1 MSAKLA
7 LLGLLKLKVAWNKA
21 MFVGVT
27 AEENKFAFLTGGGRG
42 GGEFT
47 GGKVVTLLLVLQV
60 RNAQQ
65 F

>member
-1 MSAKLA
+1 MVAMSAKLA

-42 GGEFT
+42 GGRIYR
-47 GGKVVTLLLVLQV
+47 G
-60 RNAQQ
+60 
-65 F
+65 

>member
-27 AEENKFAFLTGGGRG
+27 AEENKFAFLTGGEGGG

-47 GGKVVTLLLVLQV
+47 GGKVATLC
-60 RNAQQ
+60 
-65 F
+65 

>member
-1 MSAKLA
+1 
-7 LLGLLKLKVAWNKA
+7 

-27 AEENKFAFLTGGGRG
+27 AEENKFAFLTGGGGGGG